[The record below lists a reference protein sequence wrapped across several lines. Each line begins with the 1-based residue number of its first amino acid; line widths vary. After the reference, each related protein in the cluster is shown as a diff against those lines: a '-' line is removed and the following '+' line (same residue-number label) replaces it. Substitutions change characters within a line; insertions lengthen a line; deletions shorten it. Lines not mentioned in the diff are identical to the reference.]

1 MSGAA
6 RTLAVIGAINVDL
19 VVAGAALPGPGQTVV
34 GGTFAQHDGG
44 KGGNQAVAAA
54 RVADGRVALVGVLGD
69 DPLGVAARDALAS
82 EGIDVRH
89 VTIAGRTATG
99 VALIAV
105 DPAGENQ
112 ISVAPGAN
120 AALTARTVE
129 AALDDLAPAIVLA
142 SLEVPAGAVRAA
154 GTWSHEHGARFVVN
168 PAPSS
173 ETSGEL
179 ARMADVVTP
188 NETELAGL
196 SALPSSIAV
205 VETRGAAGVRIHVN
219 GVTEDVP
226 GPAVEAVDTTGA
238 GDCFNGVL
246 AAGLLEDLP
255 LEEAVRRAVAAASAS
270 VAVAGAREGMP
281 TRAELER
288 LLAGPGVSA

>member
-1 MSGAA
+1 MSDQAP
-6 RTLAVIGAINVDL
+6 TLAVIGAINVDL
-19 VVAGAALPGPGQTVV
+19 VITGAALPGPGQTVV
-34 GGTFAQHDGG
+34 GGTFARHDGG

-54 RVADGRVALVGVLGD
+54 RVAPGRVAMIGAVGE
-69 DPLGVAARDALAS
+69 DPLGVAAREALAA
-82 EGIDVRH
+82 EGIDVGH
-89 VTIAGRTATG
+89 VTIAPRMATG

-105 DPAGENQ
+105 DPLGENQ

-120 AALTARTVE
+120 AAVTGRTVE
-129 AALDDLAPAIVLA
+129 AALEDLTPSVVLA
-142 SLEVPAGAVRAA
+142 SLEVPEGAVRAA
-154 GTWSHEHGARFVVN
+154 ATWSHAHDARFVMN
-168 PAPSS
+168 PAPST
-173 ETSGEL
+173 EGAGEL

-196 SALPSSIAV
+196 GTLPSSIAV
-205 VETRGAAGVRIHVN
+205 VETRGAAGVRIHLDGATADIL
-219 GVTEDVP
+219 GV
-226 GPAVEAVDTTGA
+226 GVEAVDTTGA

-255 LEEAVRRAVAAASAS
+255 IDEAVRRAVAAAAAS
-270 VAVAGAREGMP
+270 VSVAGAREGMP